1 MMNKIMATI
10 GKKLLS
16 SLLIGLTAVN
26 LIDQIKDYVTPKN
39 ESNDEEEDAEE
50 GEE

>member
-1 MMNKIMATI
+1 MMNEIMATI

-26 LIDQIKDYVTPKN
+26 LIDQIKDYVTPKK
-39 ESNDEEEDAEE
+39 EDKEKEEDAEE

>member
-1 MMNKIMATI
+1 MMNEIMASL

-16 SLLIGLTAVN
+16 ALLIGMASVN
-26 LIDQIKDYVTPKN
+26 LIDQIKYYVTPK
-39 ESNDEEEDAEE
+39 SNSDEEDAEE